1 MATSNETPPLN
12 DWGFGQV
19 QISKKKK
26 MKKDG
31 RIHTL
36 HVPTPPP
43 AEQDAW
49 QPEGSVVK
57 ASYDDDMTCEPEITT
72 EYGLSVKA
80 LEPYAACDIPAP
92 EAKEGRMSEE
102 LGENEAATITTTIT
116 AEEEEELAALTLKKA
131 KRGKLAKRDMVRFTL
146 LTQRA
151 QNAAQ
156 AQAAKG
162 DEDAA
167 VEAIP
172 EKAYWGY
179 TWDYAALA
187 KPPADE
193 TPKEDKPWPEE
204 KTAAVEAEPIED
216 DAPEEEHKEPKPDD
230 CIQKDHE
237 IAKLPFSSPYKL
249 AGYLQQILEQ
259 ACFAYGQKHWPELL
273 RKNNWDCVE
282 AVSLSTWV
290 KKLEATLDT
299 QPSRCLLQS
308 IAEVQAT
315 AVERRPIDWPMME
328 KLFDDAVE
336 LTKILKVKEYGE
348 IILQVQVDIGKII
361 KGLSQDEKETQS
373 QEEKKLQWIAEE
385 RRKLDERE
393 AEVRKDREKS
403 TNEFQKSAE
412 WEVKR
417 VLKEAKKT
425 LKTREFF
432 QGLVRA

>member
-1 MATSNETPPLN
+1 MATSSETPLPD
-12 DWGFGQV
+12 DWGFGQI

-26 MKKDG
+26 MKKGG

-36 HVPTPPP
+36 PVPPPPP

-49 QPEGSVVK
+49 QPEAFVEK
-57 ASYDDDMTCEPEITT
+57 ASYNDGMTCEPEITT
-72 EYGLSVKA
+72 EYGLSAKD
-80 LEPYAACDIPAP
+80 LEPYATCDIPAP
-92 EAKEGRMSEE
+92 EAKEGPMSEK
-102 LGENEAATITTTIT
+102 LGENEAATIPTTNT
-116 AEEEEELAALTLKKA
+116 AEEEEELAALTVKKA
-131 KRGKLAKRDMVRFTL
+131 KRGKLLKRDMVRLTL

-172 EKAYWGY
+172 EKADWGY
-179 TWDYAALA
+179 TWDYVALA

-204 KTAAVEAEPIED
+204 ETAAVEAEPIED
-216 DAPEEEHKEPKPDD
+216 AKPMDEEEHKEPKPDD

-249 AGYLQQILEQ
+249 AAYLQQILEQ
-259 ACFAYGQKHWPELL
+259 ACFAYGQKNWPELL

-282 AVSLSTWV
+282 AVSLTTWV
-290 KKLEATLDT
+290 KKLEGTLDM

-308 IAEVQAT
+308 IAEVQAI
-315 AVERRPIDWPMME
+315 AVERRPIDWPMM
-328 KLFDDAVE
+328 KKFFDDAIE
-336 LTKILKVKEYGE
+336 LTKILNVKEYGE
-348 IILQVQVDIGKII
+348 IILQVQLDIGKIM
-361 KGLSQDEKETQS
+361 KSLSQDEEVTRS
-373 QEEKKLQWIAEE
+373 QEEKKLHWIAEE

-393 AEVRKDREKS
+393 AEVRKGSEKS

-417 VLKEAKKT
+417 VLKEAEKHY
-425 LKTREFF
+425 
-432 QGLVRA
+432 